1 MAKSK
6 DGNGKKTA
14 ETKKADE
21 TSPTAAPAAVATAP
35 AVTSVSTAPASADQ
49 GTTPLPKGFSLDDP
63 EFPKALEDA
72 AMRSGG
78 YPYDKR
84 LKRETFEE
92 QLHKLQIELV
102 KLQMYAL
109 KARQRILILYEG
121 RDGAGKGSC
130 IKAFSEHLNPRHV
143 RTVALTK
150 PTETERGQLYFQR
163 YAAHLPTAGEIVL
176 FDRSWYNRA
185 GVERVMGFC
194 SPDQLATFLR
204 EAPEFEGL
212 LVRDGIRFFK
222 FYLSIGREMQ
232 LKRFHERRHD
242 PLKQWKLSDVDIA
255 ALNKFDAY
263 SHAQLEMFRFTHTAI
278 APWVVVR
285 ANDQRRAR
293 LETIRTVLLAVDYEG
308 RDLDAIGKIDPL
320 ITGAGPEFF
329 AS

>member
-1 MAKSK
+1 MAKSSK
-6 DGNGKKTA
+6 DKNGDKNGD
-14 ETKKADE
+14 KAA
-21 TSPTAAPAAVATAP
+21 SQNAGPASALSAIAPAAKSAGEK
-35 AVTSVSTAPASADQ
+35 SAS
-49 GTTPLPKGFSLDDP
+49 LPKGFSLDDP
-63 EFPKALEDA
+63 KFPKDLDEA
-72 AMRSGG
+72 AMTSGG

-84 LKRETFEE
+84 MKREDFEE
-92 QLHKLQIELV
+92 QLQLLQIELV
-102 KLQMYAL
+102 KLQTHNI
-109 KARQRILILYEG
+109 KTRGRILILYEG

-130 IKAFSEHLNPRHV
+130 IKAFNAHLNPRHT

-194 SPDQLATFLR
+194 DANQLATFLR

-222 FYLSIGREMQ
+222 FYLSMGREMQ
-232 LKRFHERRHD
+232 LKRFHQRRHN

-255 ALNKFDAY
+255 ALEKYDAY
-263 SHAQLEMFRFTHTAI
+263 SDAQQDMFRFTHTAI
-278 APWVVVR
+278 APWLVIR
-285 ANDQRRAR
+285 SNDQRRAR
-293 LETIRTVLLAVDYEG
+293 LETIRAVLLAIDYEG
-308 RDLDAIGKIDPL
+308 RDLNVIGKIDPL
-320 ITGAGPEFF
+320 IAGSGPAFF

>member
-1 MAKSK
+1 MAKTK
-6 DGNGKKTA
+6 DTNGKKNGQPSEA
-14 ETKKADE
+14 Q
-21 TSPTAAPAAVATAP
+21 SPSASTEKPCPSAKSAA
-35 AVTSVSTAPASADQ
+35 
-49 GTTPLPKGFSLDDP
+49 LPKGFSLDDP
-63 EFPKALEDA
+63 KFPKDLDDA

-84 LKRETFEE
+84 LKREDFDE
-92 QLHKLQIELV
+92 QLHLLQVELV
-102 KLQMYAL
+102 KLQTHNI
-109 KARQRILILYEG
+109 KTRGRILILYEG

-130 IKAFSEHLNPRHV
+130 IKAFTEHLNPRHT
-143 RTVALTK
+143 RAVALPK

-185 GVERVMGFC
+185 GVERVMGYC
-194 SPDQLATFLR
+194 DENQLATFLR

-222 FYLSIGREMQ
+222 FYLSMGREMQ
-232 LKRFHERRHD
+232 LKRFHQRRHD

-263 SHAQLEMFRFTHTAI
+263 SEAQIEMFRFTHTAI
-278 APWVVVR
+278 APWLVIR

-293 LETIRTVLLAVDYEG
+293 LEAIRAVLLAIDYEG
-308 RDLDAIGKIDPL
+308 RDLIAIGKPDPL
-320 ITGAGPEFF
+320 IAGTGPEFF
-329 AS
+329 ST

>member
-14 ETKKADE
+14 DAKKTDE
-21 TSPTAAPAAVATAP
+21 TSSTPASVATAP
-35 AVTSVSTAPASADQ
+35 AVAAVSAASASADQ

-84 LKRETFEE
+84 LKREAFEE
-92 QLHKLQIELV
+92 QLHKLQVELV
-102 KLQMYAL
+102 KLQMHTL

-143 RTVALTK
+143 RNVALTK

-194 SPDQLATFLR
+194 TPDQLATFLR

-308 RDLDAIGKIDPL
+308 RDLDAIGKIDPQ